1 MISSSTSC
9 GGTPQ
14 FQLEGIA
21 VTAPDAAFD
30 RAGLV
35 ISFVDAAG
43 LLQAGSRD
51 AQPWP
56 RSVIQQ
62 AIGRFAEIAEAG
74 TLPALLNTALRRACD
89 AAH

>member
-1 MISSSTSC
+1 MAAAFR

-21 VTAPDAAFD
+21 VDALDAAFD

-51 AQPWP
+51 ALPGP
-56 RSVIQQ
+56 RSAIQG
-62 AIGRFAEIAEAG
+62 AVDRLAAEFAEAG
-74 TLPALLNTALRRACD
+74 TLPTLLNAALRRACD
-89 AAH
+89 AC